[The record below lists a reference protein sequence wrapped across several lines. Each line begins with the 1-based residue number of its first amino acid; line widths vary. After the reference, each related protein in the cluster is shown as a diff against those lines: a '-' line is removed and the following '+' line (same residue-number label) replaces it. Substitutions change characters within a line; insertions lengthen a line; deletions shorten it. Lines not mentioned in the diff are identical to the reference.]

1 MFIVSLTYLKSL
13 EEVDRHLDAH
23 VSYLKQEYANG
34 SFVASGRKVPR
45 TGGVI
50 LSRLKSRQ
58 ELEAVLAKDP
68 FAQAGIAEY
77 EITEFA
83 ASMVAPGYEQLLESV

>member
-1 MFIVSLTYLKSL
+1 MFIVSIIYNCSL
-13 EEVDRHLDAH
+13 EKVDSHLDAH
-23 VSYLKQEYANG
+23 VAYLKNEYANG

-50 LSRLKSRQ
+50 LSRLNSRA
-58 ELEAVLAKDP
+58 ELEAVLEKDP

-77 EITEFA
+77 EIIEFVVSMTA
-83 ASMVAPGYEQLLESV
+83 ADFENLKE

>member
-1 MFIVSLTYLKSL
+1 MFIVSITYNCPL

-23 VSYLKQEYANG
+23 VAYLQQEYANG

-50 LSRLKSRQ
+50 LSNLKTRQ

-77 EITEFA
+77 ETIEFA
-83 ASMVAPGYEQLLESV
+83 VSMVAAGFENLQEQ

>member
-1 MFIVSLTYLKSL
+1 MFIVSLTYTSPL
-13 EEVDRHLDAH
+13 EEVDIHLEAH
-23 VSYLKQEYANG
+23 VAYLKEEYANG

-50 LSRLKSRQ
+50 LSRLDSRA

-77 EITEFA
+77 EITEFVASMA
-83 ASMVAPGYEQLLESV
+83 ASGFENLKEI

>member
-1 MFIVSLTYLKSL
+1 MFIVSLTYTKPLPM
-13 EEVDRHLDAH
+13 VDEHLAAH
-23 VSYLKQEYANG
+23 VAYLHEEYAQG

-50 LSRLKSRQ
+50 LSMLKTRR

-68 FAQAGIAEY
+68 FAQAGLAEY
-77 EITEFA
+77 EITEFVV
-83 ASMVAPGYEQLLESV
+83 SMVAPGFANLQE